1 MTNQKHKGESE
12 ELFEVED
19 ERDLVAREK
28 KKMII
33 ESRKQLNKIQ
43 IQISLSGTPEGVRV
57 DALATYSQVVQ
68 QFLGLIEPLLANSE
82 VKGADEA
89 YHRTHLGELT
99 VIPPVK
105 PSTDRPDHLQDS
117 TPQWVK
123 NNDFDL
129 ILHRFSDSVEPE
141 SFNINGL
148 KEIIVGQGRS
158 VSWDVVIDKQES
170 KGFDGQGPKNMT
182 VQGSQRWTGQILSNA
197 VRTADQ
203 FLENANIGLSLAES
217 EPDDGFLDL

>member
-1 MTNQKHKGESE
+1 MRQEQKESE
-12 ELFEVED
+12 ELFEIED
-19 ERDLVAREK
+19 EGGLVDREK

-33 ESRKQLNKIQ
+33 ESRKQLNKVQ
-43 IQISLSGTPEGVRV
+43 MQISLVGTPEGVKV
-57 DALATYSQVVQ
+57 DTLATYNQVVQ
-68 QFLGLIEPLLANSE
+68 QFLGLIEPLLVNSE

-89 YHRTHLGELT
+89 YHRTHLGELM

-105 PSTDRPDHLQDS
+105 PSTNRPNHLQDS

-129 ILHRFSDSVEPE
+129 VLHQFSDSVEPR
-141 SFNINGL
+141 SFDINGL
-148 KEIIVGQGRS
+148 KEIIIGQGRS

-170 KGFDGQGPKNMT
+170 KGFSGQGPKNMT
-182 VQGSQRWTGQILSNA
+182 VQGSQRWTEEILSNA